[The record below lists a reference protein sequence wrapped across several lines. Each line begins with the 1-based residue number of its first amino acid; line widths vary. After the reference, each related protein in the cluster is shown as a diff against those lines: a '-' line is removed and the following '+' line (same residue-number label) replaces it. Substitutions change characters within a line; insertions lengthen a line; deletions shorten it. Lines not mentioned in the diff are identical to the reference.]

1 MTYVCDIRENSYN
14 NVIEVN
20 DRLFIEGQ
28 RYTKTN
34 LAPVALSLGP
44 TNFPIATSATGLVNA
59 GQFAMSRTY
68 IRGSTGLFPQSG
80 AAGMFDST
88 KIACGQDVNVGFL
101 YSPINNRYYGFSGTN
116 NTGRMSS
123 FDANLRPLNLDSITL
138 HTLTAQVTNTQPMT
152 VFCPLANGRWVYV
165 STQSG
170 IVVSGYT
177 GTTTTVIN
185 SLTETGAV
193 GTAVN
198 VTATTPA
205 IPYIGPNF
213 VVVMTMPWATT
224 AIQTSFYSVNRST
237 GVVSAATAWI
247 PGATMTQGGM
257 GCFPSNAV
265 TVSASEAY
273 FYFPLMLATGLT
285 VYIGTVTGL
294 NSGGTPA
301 ISAWNAANATLT
313 AVGGGALDTSAV
325 SLPGTPTAVQRH
337 VKAFVFEDAGA
348 RYLNIAVYEPGITTS
363 VLPSFTH
370 LYLWQLNSKTEAT
383 FIQKLSLGDGG
394 RVRAVLPTNSTQ
406 KRICVVYDDKIATYV
421 WNPLSNWI
429 VQGVNDIASNDV
441 GIDSQER
448 IWVTTSTG
456 TYQSAD
462 LSAQQLHVF
471 ENVSAAATL
480 TMSFADSSYEFE
492 GSTIDSNII
501 LNAFDANG
509 SRVALSVILERIS
522 TNFSFSG
529 NASTTVVTSTTGDTL
544 VPISIFSTG
553 LLNCR
558 AAPMT

>member
-1 MTYVCDIRENSYN
+1 MTYVCDLRENSYN

-34 LAPVALSLGP
+34 LAPVALSFGP
-44 TNFPIATSATGLVNA
+44 TNFPLGTTAAGLVNA
-59 GQFAMSRTY
+59 SQLALSRTY
-68 IRGSTGLFPQSG
+68 VQGSTGILPQSG
-80 AAGMFDST
+80 AAGMFEST
-88 KIACGQDVNVGFL
+88 KIACGQDVNIGFV
-101 YSPINNRYYGFSGTN
+101 YSPINNRYYGFAGTN
-116 NTGRMSS
+116 LTGKMSS
-123 FDANLRPLNLDSITL
+123 FDANFRPLNLESVTV
-138 HTLTAQVTNTQPMT
+138 HTMTNQVTNTQPMT
-152 VFCPLANGRWVYV
+152 VFCPLANGRWIYV

-170 IVVSGYT
+170 IVTSGYT

-185 SLTETGAV
+185 SLTETGVV
-193 GTAVN
+193 GTAAN
-198 VTATTPA
+198 ITAGTPA
-205 IPYIGPNF
+205 IPYIGDNF
-213 VVVMTMPWATT
+213 VVVMAMPWAT
-224 AIQTSFYSVNRST
+224 AAVQTSFYSVNRST

-247 PGATMTQGGM
+247 PAVNMTQGGM

-273 FYFPLMLATGLT
+273 FYFPLMLAAGLT

-325 SLPGTPTAVQRH
+325 SLPGVPTSVQRH
-337 VKAFVFEDAGA
+337 VKAFVFEDAGV
-348 RYLNIAVYEPGITTS
+348 RYLNVCVYEPGITTT

-370 LYLWQLNSKTEAT
+370 LYMWRLDSKTTAT
-383 FIQKLSLGDGG
+383 FIQKLALGDAG
-394 RVRAVLPTNSTQ
+394 RVRAVMTTTSTQ
-406 KRICVVYDDKIATYV
+406 KRICVVYDDKVATYV
-421 WNPLSNWI
+421 WNPISNWF
-429 VQGVNDIASNDV
+429 VQGVQDIASKEV

-448 IWVTTSTG
+448 VWVTTSNG

-471 ENVSAAATL
+471 ENVSAAATI
-480 TMSFADSSYEFE
+480 TMAFAASSYEFQ
-492 GSTIDSNII
+492 GTTLDSNIV

-509 SRVALSVILERIS
+509 SRVALQVVLERIS

-529 NASTTVVTSTTGDTL
+529 SASTIVTTSTSGDTL

-558 AAPMT
+558 AAPLN